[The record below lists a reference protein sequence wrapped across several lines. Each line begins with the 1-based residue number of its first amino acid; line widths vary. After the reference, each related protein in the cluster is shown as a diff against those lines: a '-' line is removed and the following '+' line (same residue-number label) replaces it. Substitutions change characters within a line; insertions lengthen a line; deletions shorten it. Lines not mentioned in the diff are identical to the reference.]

1 MNLPSAYRTFDG
13 VLATAGEFL
22 QPVLLLVLR
31 GWWGWEFFVA
41 GKGKFLH
48 LDKATAFFAKL
59 DIPFPQLNTI
69 LAGSVECIGG
79 LLLILGLGSR
89 VVCVPLIF
97 TMGVAYATA
106 HKEELGA
113 IFSEPDKFTGA
124 APFLFLLTAVIVFA
138 FGPGKLS
145 LDALLSKKAAK

>member
-1 MNLPSAYRTFDG
+1 MNLPSAYRKVDG
-13 VLATAGEFL
+13 LFAAVGEFL

-89 VVCVPLIF
+89 IVCVPLIF

-124 APFLFLLTAVIVFA
+124 APFLFLLTAMIVFA
-138 FGPGKLS
+138 FGPGRFS
-145 LDALLSKKAAK
+145 LDALLFKKATK